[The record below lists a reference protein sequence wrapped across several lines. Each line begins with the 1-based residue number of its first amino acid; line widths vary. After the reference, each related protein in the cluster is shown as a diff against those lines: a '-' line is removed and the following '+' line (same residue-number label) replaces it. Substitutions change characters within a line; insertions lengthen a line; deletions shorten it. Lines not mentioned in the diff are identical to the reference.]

1 MLSTPTASCSQE
13 LNWATKST
21 GPLFNAEFPL
31 PGEGRILSL
40 SDLSRDSE
48 GKQIAKGFLQHGKQH
63 RHVSRNRDRAGWRKV
78 LQQQTRRHGE
88 FVATMTFLRAQ
99 MAWMLAPCRASDYCS
114 HSVPILSSVITRTPA
129 ARARMWLADSN
140 ENPISAERSMVA
152 VMDNISP
159 RRRRESSCDKSN
171 TGLSSIL

>member
-1 MLSTPTASCSQE
+1 MR
-13 LNWATKST
+13 N
-21 GPLFNAEFPL
+21 FPC
-31 PGEGRILSL
+31 PARG
-40 SDLSRDSE
+40 
-48 GKQIAKGFLQHGKQH
+48 GFLVSPIFPAIPKGNRLPRVSATREDHGGAERSARSLAIESLDGPH
-63 RHVSRNRDRAGWRKV
+63 FSRNRDRAGWRKA

-140 ENPISAERSMVA
+140 EN
-152 VMDNISP
+152 
-159 RRRRESSCDKSN
+159 
-171 TGLSSIL
+171 